1 MAFDSV
7 SLIAT
12 GLGLNET
19 RMGESNPVSN
29 HNLLKKQG
37 LVSAAT
43 PECSTID
50 EIPGRTIV
58 KSLLD
63 KMIYCGALLSLTVA
77 VASRHNRIS
86 DESSHVLG

>member
-1 MAFDSV
+1 MAFSSV

-19 RMGESNPVSN
+19 RRGKGNSVSN
-29 HNLLKKQG
+29 HSLLKRQD

-43 PECSTID
+43 TELSTID

-63 KMIYCGALLSLTVA
+63 KMI
-77 VASRHNRIS
+77 
-86 DESSHVLG
+86 

>member
-1 MAFDSV
+1 MAFGSV

-19 RMGESNPVSN
+19 HIGECNPVSN

-37 LVSAAT
+37 LGSAAT
-43 PECSTID
+43 PELSTID

-63 KMIYCGALLSLTVA
+63 KMI
-77 VASRHNRIS
+77 
-86 DESSHVLG
+86 

>member
-1 MAFDSV
+1 MAFGSV

-19 RMGESNPVSN
+19 RRGKGNSVSN
-29 HNLLKKQG
+29 HSLLKRQD

-43 PECSTID
+43 TELSTID

-63 KMIYCGALLSLTVA
+63 KMI
-77 VASRHNRIS
+77 
-86 DESSHVLG
+86 

>member
-1 MAFDSV
+1 MAFGSV

-19 RMGESNPVSN
+19 RRGKGNSVSN
-29 HNLLKKQG
+29 HSLLKRRD

-43 PECSTID
+43 TELSTID

-63 KMIYCGALLSLTVA
+63 KMI
-77 VASRHNRIS
+77 
-86 DESSHVLG
+86 